1 MKGQLCDTKMQ
12 TVNVEQTGNVFIK
25 FLKKQKNVPKSR
37 FVRNGGIGKL
47 SLWVLALSFLLAFW
61 GSLIVKI
68 PVAVILGF
76 AGLSLLLAVIGVLLG
91 DENAEKARLT
101 LRIFAILAG
110 LTIIGYAIAL
120 VVLWK
125 RGD

>member
-1 MKGQLCDTKMQ
+1 MQ

-37 FVRNGGIGKL
+37 FVRNGGIRKL

-61 GSLIVKI
+61 GSLIVNI